1 VYAAQRWC
9 GPFCSPSYTA
19 PAFYTLGYDACR
31 LHSSD
36 GALQDAHDLD
46 LLPHDHGL
54 NRSASSAIY
63 AHDFN
68 LA

>member
-1 VYAAQRWC
+1 MRPNGGAAHSAAH
-9 GPFCSPSYTA
+9 PTT
-19 PAFYTLGYDACR
+19 PAFYTPSYGACC

-54 NRSASSAIY
+54 NRFASSAIY